1 MLQSMGSQR
10 VGNDLVTEHQQSGD
24 QMKDYHLSYRIESQD
39 RDTFYFNM
47 INIGGVSDPLFI
59 SKI

>member
-1 MLQSMGSQR
+1 MGSQR